1 MLMKRLVVMELVLC
15 TIISYCRIINLYLPC
30 KFDVFHQFCQDAP
43 PYPLDPV
50 ASKLYFF
57 YKVVMGKMVLF
68 QKFQQHKNK
77 LKHLKILII
86 LMFDPMIYWVD
97 MSLSVWMVW
106 SFMSINETFLCAI
119 FIL

>member
-1 MLMKRLVVMELVLC
+1 MYSINFAKMLHLTHWMWYQNY
-15 TIISYCRIINLYLPC
+15 I
-30 KFDVFHQFCQDAP
+30 
-43 PYPLDPV
+43 
-50 ASKLYFF
+50 FF

-86 LMFDPMIYWVD
+86 LMFDPRIYWVD
-97 MSLSVWMVW
+97 MSLFVWMVW